1 MKRILILL
9 SVVVLLLT
17 LATVAVA
24 RIAGYDLTWWTADG
38 GGGNS
43 AGNGYSLN
51 GTIGQPDAG
60 TLSSGNYR
68 LEGGFW
74 GGGVPARLPAVD
86 HETIRNQPPRQI

>member
-24 RIAGYDLTWWTADG
+24 RIAGYDLIWWTADG

-60 TLSSGNYR
+60 TLSGGNYR

-74 GGGVPARLPAVD
+74 GRAGGAVAFQRVYLPLTVK
-86 HETIRNQPPRQI
+86 P

>member
-17 LATVAVA
+17 LATVAIA

-60 TLSSGNYR
+60 TIASGGGYT
-68 LEGGFW
+68 LAGGFW
-74 GGGVPARLPAVD
+74 HGGVTAPAQTKVYLPL
-86 HETIRNQPPRQI
+86 TTKP